1 MFSSVVDLGKIIW
14 QEFEFKTLYIN
25 LLTTEN
31 TWYLHRILEDDP
43 GLTLTLKINENSLA
57 LNLGILKRNPSI
69 IS

>member
-43 GLTLTLKINENSLA
+43 GLTLTLKINENSLV